1 VVVVAGAGG
10 GFGRGEVGRDGGGRW
25 WCPGEVG
32 RGEAGAGGGGGGG
45 GGLGG
50 RRRAQSRGDAE
61 RRGGTAAGRHDRG
74 EAAGKEASALSEKPS
89 AGMYK
94 LSLTSLSSVHD
105 LALDKNFLNLKIY
118 FAECPGSG
126 TRQDLFAECLLTSTR
141 QRLLQ
146 YF

>member
-1 VVVVAGAGG
+1 V
-10 GFGRGEVGRDGGGRW
+10 
-25 WCPGEVG
+25 
-32 RGEAGAGGGGGGG
+32 EAGAPVAGRGGGGGSRWWVRARGGGPRRWRPVVVSRGG
-45 GGLGG
+45 GGWGG
-50 RRRAQSRGDAE
+50 GLRRRRRAQSRGDAE

-105 LALDKNFLNLKIY
+105 LALDKIFLNLKIY